1 MKAKIAGRQKAAL
14 FRGGKKIEVEGGL
27 DFSEAVFDES
37 LGKRCSVFVIIII
50 VVIVII
56 IMIRCIVKEEETDAF
71 EKKPILECTHK

>member
-1 MKAKIAGRQKAAL
+1 MKANILGRQKAAL

-37 LGKRCSVFVIIII
+37 LGKRCSVFVIVI
-50 VVIVII
+50 IVII

>member
-1 MKAKIAGRQKAAL
+1 MANIPGRQKAAL

-37 LGKRCSVFVIIII
+37 LGKRCSVFVIIVII
-50 VVIVII
+50 TII

>member
-1 MKAKIAGRQKAAL
+1 M
-14 FRGGKKIEVEGGL
+14 EGGL

-37 LGKRCSVFVIIII
+37 LGKRCSVFVIVI
-50 VVIVII
+50 IVII